1 MVRSRET
8 SYSICHANNASTQ
21 VETEPKGE
29 VVEFS
34 APPIF
39 SVKAELDASI
49 FFA

>member
-1 MVRSRET
+1 MVRPRET
-8 SYSICHANNASTQ
+8 TYSISHANTDSTQ
-21 VETEPKGE
+21 AETEPKGM